1 MEHMNMLPFLLVSEF
16 MLDSLWA
23 YSSHIFSYPHY
34 LLMLMPH
41 LTRKEIIIIPVGFGF
56 FSA

>member
-1 MEHMNMLPFLLVSEF
+1 MLPFLLVSEF
-16 MLDSLWA
+16 VLDSLWV
-23 YSSHIFSYPHY
+23 YSSHIFSYPHC

-41 LTRKEIIIIPVGFGF
+41 LTKKEVVIIPVGFGL